1 MFLSINR
8 NTQLTERYIQSV
20 TYSLDK
26 SFTND
31 LIKVKSPPYLLTRIV
46 NSPSHYEVK
55 CEITFKPWT
64 KVKPIQVVHVIG
76 FNDKMTIQTF
86 NIETGLNL
94 WDLDKPAKRN
104 EAEFN
109 TLK

>member
-1 MFLSINR
+1 M
-8 NTQLTERYIQSV
+8 
-20 TYSLDK
+20 
-26 SFTND
+26 
-31 LIKVKSPPYLLTRIV
+31 
-46 NSPSHYEVK
+46 
-55 CEITFKPWT
+55 
-64 KVKPIQVVHVIG
+64 QVVHVIG
-76 FNDKMTIQTF
+76 FNDKMTIQTY